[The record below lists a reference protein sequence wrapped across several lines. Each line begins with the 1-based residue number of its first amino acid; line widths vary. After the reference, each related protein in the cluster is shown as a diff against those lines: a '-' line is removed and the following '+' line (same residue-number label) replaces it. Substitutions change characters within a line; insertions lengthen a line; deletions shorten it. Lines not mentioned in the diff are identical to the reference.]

1 MSYRNEESINF
12 LEYNSQREHLII
24 PEYGRYVQKLINQ
37 ITAIEDREKRNKGAR
52 YVISVLGN
60 LNPHLRDVP
69 DFQHKLW
76 DQLFIMSDFKLDIDS
91 PYPIPTRDVV
101 QLKPDKLPY
110 PQNFPKYRFY
120 GNNIKYM
127 IDVARK
133 WEDGE
138 LKNALIIV
146 IANHMKKCF
155 LSWNKDTVTD
165 EVIFNHLLELSN
177 GELNLT
183 SMKEELSTS
192 QNLLKVNK
200 KQSNKTQFF
209 TKNDTNSNANRNPNR
224 PQSNQNRPQQSNT
237 NRNPNAPASAKPNA
251 PDNSKA
257 NLNNPNYKGGKN
269 FKPKNNPNNPN
280 NNNTI

>member
-1 MSYRNEESINF
+1 MAYNNEESINY

-91 PYPIPTRDVV
+91 PFPIPTREVV
-101 QLKPDKLPY
+101 QLKPERLTY

-133 WEDGE
+133 WEEGE

-183 SMKEELSTS
+183 AMKEELSTS
-192 QNLLKVNK
+192 QNLMKVNK

-209 TKNDTNSNANRNPNR
+209 TKNETATNNRNQNR
-224 PQSNQNRPQQSNT
+224 PSANQNRPQQNN
-237 NRNPNAPASAKPNA
+237 NRNQIASNAKPNS
-251 PDNSKA
+251 PDNTKA

-269 FKPKNNPNNPN
+269 FKPKNNPNN
-280 NNNTI
+280 IV

>member
-1 MSYRNEESINF
+1 MSYRNEEAINF

-24 PEYGRYVQKLINQ
+24 PEYGRYVQKLIDQ

-91 PYPIPTRDVV
+91 PYPIPTREVV
-101 QLKPDKLPY
+101 QLKPDRLAY

-133 WEDGE
+133 WEEGE

-165 EVIFNHLLELSN
+165 EVIFNHLLELYN

-183 SMKEELSTS
+183 AMKEELSTS
-192 QNLLKVNK
+192 QNLFKGNK
-200 KQSNKTQFF
+200 KHSNKTQFSSS
-209 TKNDTNSNANRNPNR
+209 NTNSNTNRNPNR
-224 PQSNQNRPQQSNT
+224 LQSNQNRPQQNS
-237 NRNPNAPASAKPNA
+237 NRNQNAPSNAKPNS
-251 PDNSKA
+251 PDNTKA

-269 FKPKNNPNNPN
+269 FKSKNNPNN
-280 NNNTI
+280 NTI

>member
-1 MSYRNEESINF
+1 MAYNNEESINY

-91 PYPIPTRDVV
+91 PFPIPTREVV
-101 QLKPDKLPY
+101 QLKPERLTY

-133 WEDGE
+133 WEEGE

-192 QNLLKVNK
+192 QNLMKVNK

-209 TKNDTNSNANRNPNR
+209 TKNDTSTTNRNQNR
-224 PQSNQNRPQQSNT
+224 PPLNQNRPQQNT
-237 NRNPNAPASAKPNA
+237 NRNQNASNAKPHT
-251 PDNSKA
+251 PDNTKA

-269 FKPKNNPNNPN
+269 FKPKNNPNT
-280 NNNTI
+280 TI

>member
-1 MSYRNEESINF
+1 MAYNNEESINY

-91 PYPIPTRDVV
+91 PFPIPTREVV
-101 QLKPDKLPY
+101 QLKPERLTY

-133 WEDGE
+133 WEEGE

-183 SMKEELSTS
+183 AMKEELSTS
-192 QNLLKVNK
+192 QNLMKVNK

-209 TKNDTNSNANRNPNR
+209 TKNETATNNR
-224 PQSNQNRPQQSNT
+224 NQNRPSANQNRPLQNN
-237 NRNPNAPASAKPNA
+237 NRNQNASNAKPNS
-251 PDNSKA
+251 PDNTKA

-269 FKPKNNPNNPN
+269 FKPKNNPNN
-280 NNNTI
+280 IV

>member
-1 MSYRNEESINF
+1 MSYRNEESINY

-91 PYPIPTRDVV
+91 PYPIPTREVV
-101 QLKPDKLPY
+101 QLKPERLPY

-133 WEDGE
+133 WEEGE

-209 TKNDTNSNANRNPNR
+209 TKNETSNTNRNPSR
-224 PQSNQNRPQQSNT
+224 PPSNQNRPQNT
-237 NRNPNAPASAKPNA
+237 NRNPNAPTNAKPSS
-251 PDNSKA
+251 PDNTKA

>member
-1 MSYRNEESINF
+1 MAYNNEEAINY

-91 PYPIPTRDVV
+91 PFPIPTRDVV
-101 QLKPDKLPY
+101 QLKPERLSY

-133 WEDGE
+133 WEEGE

-183 SMKEELSTS
+183 AMKEELSTS
-192 QNLLKVNK
+192 QNLMKVNK

-209 TKNDTNSNANRNPNR
+209 TKNETATNNRNQNR
-224 PQSNQNRPQQSNT
+224 PPANQNRPQQNN
-237 NRNPNAPASAKPNA
+237 NRNQNTSNAKPNS
-251 PDNSKA
+251 PDNTKA

-269 FKPKNNPNNPN
+269 FKPKNNPNN
-280 NNNTI
+280 IV

>member
-1 MSYRNEESINF
+1 M
-12 LEYNSQREHLII
+12 II
-24 PEYGRYVQKLINQ
+24 PEYGRYVQKLIDQ

-91 PYPIPTRDVV
+91 PYPIPTREVV
-101 QLKPDKLPY
+101 QLKPDRLAY

-133 WEDGE
+133 WEEGE

-183 SMKEELSTS
+183 AMKEELSTS

-200 KQSNKTQFF
+200 KHSNKTQFSSS
-209 TKNDTNSNANRNPNR
+209 NTNSNTNRNPNR
-224 PQSNQNRPQQSNT
+224 PQSNQNRPQQNS
-237 NRNPNAPASAKPNA
+237 NRNLNAFTIGKPNS
-251 PDNSKA
+251 PDNTKA

-269 FKPKNNPNNPN
+269 FKSKNNPNN
-280 NNNTI
+280 NTI

>member
-1 MSYRNEESINF
+1 MAYNNEESINY

-91 PYPIPTRDVV
+91 PFPIPTREVV
-101 QLKPDKLPY
+101 QLKPERLTY

-133 WEDGE
+133 WEEGE

-183 SMKEELSTS
+183 AMKEELSTS
-192 QNLLKVNK
+192 QNLMKVNK

-209 TKNDTNSNANRNPNR
+209 TKNETATNNRNQNR
-224 PQSNQNRPQQSNT
+224 PPANQNRPQQNN
-237 NRNPNAPASAKPNA
+237 NRNQNASNAKPNS
-251 PDNSKA
+251 PDNTKA

-269 FKPKNNPNNPN
+269 FKPKNNPNN
-280 NNNTI
+280 II

>member
-1 MSYRNEESINF
+1 MAYNNEESINY

-91 PYPIPTRDVV
+91 PFPIPTREVV
-101 QLKPDKLPY
+101 QLKPERLTY

-133 WEDGE
+133 WEEGE

-192 QNLLKVNK
+192 QNLMKVNK

-209 TKNDTNSNANRNPNR
+209 TKNDSHT
-224 PQSNQNRPQQSNT
+224 NT
-237 NRNPNAPASAKPNA
+237 NRNANRPPTNQNKPQLNRNSNAKPHT
-251 PDNSKA
+251 PDNTKA

-269 FKPKNNPNNPN
+269 FKPKNNPNN
-280 NNNTI
+280 TI